1 MNNFRIVDL
10 VKDNI
15 LLSENTQIADFKPV
29 KLGYDFDG
37 LKEFIDAETMEIHYE
52 RHYKGYVK
60 KMNELLQE
68 KKIKLKSDKSLENII
83 SKVNG
88 LGKKIQ
94 NQAGGA
100 FNHEIFWKFMTP
112 DKSKRKFDGD
122 IKKIIDN
129 QFGSLDEFKKEF
141 NDKCKSKFGSGWC
154 WAILK
159 SNGKIKIMTTSNQDN
174 PKMNIFLTK
183 DKNEE
188 GNVIYKPI
196 TGKIILGLDLWEH
209 AYYLKYRNKR
219 DEYINNFWK
228 VVNWNHINDII
239 KNKGSKK

>member
-1 MNNFRIVDL
+1 MVRFRIVDL
-10 VKDNI
+10 LKDQI
-15 LLSENTQIADFKPV
+15 LLKENKQVFDFKPV
-29 KLGYDFDG
+29 KLGYNYDQ
-37 LKEFIDAETMEIHYE
+37 LKDFIDEETMEIHYE

-60 KMNELLQE
+60 KLNEILKE
-68 KKIKLKSDKSLENII
+68 KNLNLKSETTLENII
-83 SKVNG
+83 SKVNN
-88 LGKKIQ
+88 LGKKVQ

-100 FNHEIFWKFMTP
+100 YNHELFWKFMTP
-112 DKSKRKFDGD
+112 DKEKRKFDGEV
-122 IKKIIDN
+122 KKIIEN
-129 QFGSLDEFKKEF
+129 QFGSLEEFKNEF
-141 NDKCKSKFGSGWC
+141 NEKSKLKFGSGWC

-159 SNGKIKIMTTSNQDN
+159 NNKRIKIMTTSNQDN

-219 DEYINNFWK
+219 DDYISNFWK
-228 VVNWNHINDII
+228 VVNWDHINKII
-239 KNKGSKK
+239 NNKGSEK